1 MSKSQTLRA
10 EHVSG
15 ALLSIGNLRT
25 VVRGNTQG
33 SPFSTW
39 SKNGHRI
46 LLGGREPESAFLKLP
61 PASVLYRIQDFPWDH
76 GLCCG
81 DSNPIDEG
89 YRTAAFRVPR
99 RILST
104 SERVQLAG
112 GRGPPTGGQPV
123 INFSLYARWK
133 EKQKAK
139 PKPFQ

>member
-39 SKNGHRI
+39 SENGHRI

-61 PASVLYRIQDFPWDH
+61 QPQCCIESRIFPWDH

-89 YRTAAFRVPR
+89 YRTACLQSSQAH
-99 RILST
+99 S
-104 SERVQLAG
+104 QH
-112 GRGPPTGGQPV
+112 Q
-123 INFSLYARWK
+123 
-133 EKQKAK
+133 
-139 PKPFQ
+139 